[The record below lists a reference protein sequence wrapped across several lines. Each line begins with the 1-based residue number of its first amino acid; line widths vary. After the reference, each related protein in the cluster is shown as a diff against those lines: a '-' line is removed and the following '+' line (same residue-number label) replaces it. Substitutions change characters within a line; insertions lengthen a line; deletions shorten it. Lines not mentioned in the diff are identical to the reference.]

1 MTMKYVG
8 NRYPVESKKYY
19 TKEEVDALL
28 AGVSY
33 APMPIVP
40 VVANTVMNT
49 GSYSGAMVVA
59 NSSSPTNITLTI
71 PADATYDFANGT
83 QISLT
88 GVGTGTVTVAAA
100 SGVTLLSTPGN
111 KLRTR
116 YSSAT
121 LVKLAD
127 NQWLLIGDLSA

>member
-28 AGVSY
+28 AGISY
-33 APMPIVP
+33 APMPIVNLT
-40 VVANTVMNT
+40 ASATMNT
-49 GSYSGAMVVA
+49 GSYNGAMVVV
-59 NSSSPTNITLTI
+59 NSSSAVNLTI
-71 PADATYDFANGT
+71 PTDATYDFANGT

-88 GVGTGTVTVAAA
+88 GVGTGTVTVVAA